1 MHQRLNISLPV
12 PSVRLLAR
20 VVPKGDRSKF
30 IDQAVRAEIGRTT
43 KSRLRQV
50 LTEGYRRRA
59 DEDHRLA
66 AEWDHLSAEVWA
78 QLDRDE
84 KR

>member
-1 MHQRLNISLPV
+1 MHQRLNISLPA
-12 PSVRLLAR
+12 PTVRLLDR

-43 KSRLRQV
+43 KSRLRRA

-59 DEDHRLA
+59 DEDRQLA
-66 AEWDHLSAEVWA
+66 ADWDHLSAQVWA
-78 QLDRDE
+78 QLDRTE

>member
-1 MHQRLNISLPV
+1 M
-12 PSVRLLAR
+12 
-20 VVPKGDRSKF
+20 PKTATITRHT
-30 IDQAVRAEIGRTT
+30 APRA
-43 KSRLRQV
+43 LRRV

-59 DEDHRLA
+59 DEDRQLA

-84 KR
+84 KP